1 MNPGLE
7 APKPEIV
14 VYSIKGSVPKDVV
27 TEVILGIE
35 EEGLPYKHEDKTEKI
50 SAEDLAYRAAED
62 SHLGVGI
69 GIDSKTIALHFIK
82 LKGGKPLFTVAP
94 SAGEEKLRAIGA
106 NAARLIKRMPFKS
119 LDA

>member
-35 EEGLPYKHEDKTEKI
+35 EEGLPYKHEDKTDKI
-50 SAEDLAYRAAED
+50 SA
-62 SHLGVGI
+62 
-69 GIDSKTIALHFIK
+69 
-82 LKGGKPLFTVAP
+82 
-94 SAGEEKLRAIGA
+94 
-106 NAARLIKRMPFKS
+106 ARL
-119 LDA
+119 

>member
-7 APKPEIV
+7 APKPEIM

-35 EEGLPYKHEDKTEKI
+35 EEGLPYKCEDKTEKI
-50 SAEDLAYRAAED
+50 SAKDLAYKAAED

-69 GIDSKTIALHFIK
+69 GIDSHNIVLHFIK
-82 LKGGKPLFTVAP
+82 LRDGQPLFTISP
-94 SAGEEKLRAIGA
+94 NAGEEKLRAIGS